1 MNIRLTRKYSDFR
14 DHNVFTIFSDTAL
27 EMYIGS
33 LARRG
38 IGMVEEEKE
47 EKWKKM
53 KKNPK

>member
-1 MNIRLTRKYSDFR
+1 MNIRLTRKYSYFR
-14 DHNVFTIFSDTAL
+14 DHNVLMIFSDTAL

-38 IGMVEEEKE
+38 IGMVEEEE

-53 KKNPK
+53 KKNLK

>member
-1 MNIRLTRKYSDFR
+1 MNIRLTRKYSYFR
-14 DHNVFTIFSDTAL
+14 DHNVLMIFSDTTL

-53 KKNPK
+53 KKI